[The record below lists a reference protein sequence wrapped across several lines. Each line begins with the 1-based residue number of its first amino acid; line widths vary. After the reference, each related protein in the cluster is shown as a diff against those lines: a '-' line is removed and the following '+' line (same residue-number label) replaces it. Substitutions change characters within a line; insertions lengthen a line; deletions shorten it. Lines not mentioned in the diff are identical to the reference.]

1 MSHSRCGAA
10 GVAQQVLHSRCGL
23 FTYRVRGCP
32 KFLQKSQSAAGGP
45 RSYQQANG
53 RHMFLEQQAAS
64 RKQEAKTSNERQDG
78 LPSTPPPP
86 RGHHQKGALD
96 IIFCETQRVTLPE
109 ISGPSRARAH
119 HIMENAKHSNDPAV
133 DLFDLLTW
141 DIGAL
146 LPC

>member
-10 GVAQQVLHSRCGL
+10 GVAQQVLHSRKPIYLPGSWMPQ
-23 FTYRVRGCP
+23 FSTKYHKV
-32 KFLQKSQSAAGGP
+32 
-45 RSYQQANG
+45 QQEDLEVISKLTVG
-53 RHMFLEQQAAS
+53 TCFCLEQQAAS

-109 ISGPSRARAH
+109 IFGPSRYHYKSRSKRPRR
-119 HIMENAKHSNDPAV
+119 ISRSSRM
-133 DLFDLLTW
+133 
-141 DIGAL
+141 GACTPHNGKCQTL
-146 LPC
+146 K